1 MDKPR
6 VSADGHVWLQWMGG
20 GWVCKCRQ
28 RENAT
33 NEMFVFLWWEAT
45 WERWQQPL
53 RREVLESSQGAKK
66 KVDYI
71 FSSVDATLPHFLVHT
86 TRSQKLLYT
95 AAALTPTTRRTHVYT
110 KRQINISLTDHCIE
124 TGITRRAT
132 VNRDVTASGKEAYRI
147 ALETPQ
153 LLWSTSARA
162 NRDTRLLEFLS
173 V

>member
-1 MDKPR
+1 MAAASSTRSTGKQPR
-6 VSADGHVWLQWMGG
+6 
-20 GWVCKCRQ
+20 RQ
-28 RENAT
+28 
-33 NEMFVFLWWEAT
+33 
-45 WERWQQPL
+45 
-53 RREVLESSQGAKK
+53 K

-86 TRSQKLLYT
+86 TRSQKLLYKT
-95 AAALTPTTRRTHVYT
+95 AALTPTTRRTHVYT

-153 LLWSTSARA
+153 LL
-162 NRDTRLLEFLS
+162 
-173 V
+173 